1 MSTRRFAEG
10 ERVKEERRP
19 PEPAPLPLHA
29 LLRMQQGAG
38 NQAVGRILARAKYK
52 QTEVRKQVNDAAKAG
67 AGTKD
72 AILLAI
78 YNEMRFTYDPLPAL
92 FTKVDVATA
101 KLVELGSI
109 DQDDVAA
116 FAAAAEAKMAGPTT
130 GATGAKGKKG
140 KKAGGT
146 VKSPDEVLKEEIA
159 ADRGAIKSS
168 MGDHVLKGAWRTD
181 NRPSGFH
188 TKNGGSTTHE
198 AFGTVTKVSDL
209 VYQQS
214 VRAID
219 EPRNVK
225 QTQSTFFPDSA
236 NADDVIDAITSVYGK
251 HGREKGRS
259 TVGYPKALVGIKL
272 TQRDGTAFPDADPR
286 PGEGY
291 DDSFKPKKR

>member
-10 ERVKEERRP
+10 ERVQKERRP
-19 PEPAPLPLHA
+19 PEPAPLQLHA

-52 QTEVRKQVNDAAKAG
+52 PTEVRKQVNTAAADG

-78 YNEMRFTYDPLPAL
+78 YNEMRFTYDPLPPV
-92 FTKVDVATA
+92 FSKVDVATA
-101 KLVELGSI
+101 KLIELGSI
-109 DQDDVAA
+109 DADDVLA
-116 FAAAAEAKMAGPTT
+116 FAAAAEAKVSGGT
-130 GATGAKGKKG
+130 GSAKGKKG
-140 KKAGGT
+140 KKAGTT
-146 VKSPDEVLKEEIA
+146 VKSPEETLKAEIE

-198 AFGTVTKVSDL
+198 GFGTITKVTDL

-214 VRAID
+214 VRAVD

-225 QTQSTFFPDSA
+225 PTQSTFFPDAA

-272 TQRDGTAFPDADPR
+272 TQRDGTAFPDADPI

-291 DDSFKPKKR
+291 DKGFKPKKR